1 MPDDPETGRRR
12 VHLVGVA
19 PWRQA
24 VDFYYN
30 PDDDLDL
37 DDLGFTFPAR
47 WAAGDL
53 FVIVT
58 TDSPASAVVV
68 VEETH
73 HDSTGPDSYDQYLGP
88 FDDGLSVRAV
98 ERRLGTPLPSAP
110 ATLDTASSE
119 RLIAAISA
127 EEKSPT
133 PWRELDE
140 RGCVA
145 HSEPVEPYSRCACC
159 GKWADEEP
167 VLVHHLLVDIQELE
181 FFGYGPI
188 VVCLTC
194 HDLLHRPLAPS
205 SDDLMFGFRPLCPR
219 CSAIR
224 TCQVDRGFPAGPPGP
239 GTLLAG
245 CDRYDPVTFE
255 YRCGSCEYE
264 WTDDDG
270 SYQPLPTD
278 LDDDVV
284 ARARTAAIPDNVY
297 RPYSRKGEPGRV
309 VIGRYAPRGPS
320 PHAAAWGDAVY
331 HEFVGQDGR
340 IYLVD
345 PTTLRSAEPHT
356 WETLHPRPDES

>member
-1 MPDDPETGRRR
+1 MPDDPKTGRRR
-12 VHLVGVA
+12 IHLVGVA

-88 FDDGLSVRAV
+88 FELSLTAV
-98 ERRLGTPLPSAP
+98 ERRIGTPLPSAP
-110 ATLDTASSE
+110 ATLDTATGE

-127 EEKSPT
+127 EEESPT

-145 HSEPVEPYSRCACC
+145 RSEPVEPYSRCACC

-167 VLVHHLLVDIQELE
+167 VLEHHLLVDTQELE

-188 VVCLTC
+188 VVCRTC
-194 HDLLHRPLAPS
+194 HDRLHRPLAPS
-205 SDDLMFGFRPLCPR
+205 SDDLMFGSRPLCPR
-219 CSAIR
+219 CSAMR
-224 TCQVDRGFPAGPPGP
+224 TYEVIWGFPPLPIGSA
-239 GTLLAG
+239 TVLAG
-245 CDRYDPVTFE
+245 CDISDPATFE
-255 YRCGSCEYE
+255 YRCGSCDYE
-264 WTDDDG
+264 WTDDDDA
-270 SYQPLPTD
+270 YQPLPTE
-278 LDDDVV
+278 LDDGVV
-284 ARARTAAIPDNVY
+284 ARARIAAVPEDVY

-309 VIGRYAPRGPS
+309 VIGRYAPWGPS
-320 PHAAAWGDAVY
+320 PHAAAWEDAVY
-331 HEFVGQDGR
+331 HEFIGQDGR
-340 IYLVD
+340 FYLVD

-356 WETLHPRPDES
+356 WETRHRQPDET